1 MSCNVFTLAMALA
14 PIMAAQAIAQTDSS
28 ANVLGYELPGMRDA
42 LIRRGLTYRSVTD
55 RGTTRALTMD
65 VYRPAGAPAERRPAL
80 VFVHGG
86 LVAGQSGPPPT
97 EWPTYRS
104 WGRLAAAA
112 GLVGVVFNH
121 RMTTDENIATASSD
135 VDTAVDYVRSNAAT
149 LGVDADRLCI
159 AVYSAGGPLA
169 SVFMRDRVP
178 HVRCLVLFYPF
189 LDLEHMRTQSP
200 FRPAHPAAHVDSLVP
215 RYSAAHLV
223 AVAPANLPPIFLA
236 MAGEDQIPRLNDSIE
251 RFMRAAV
258 ANRVEIDFALHRR
271 GVHGFDQR
279 NHGART
285 REILERAITFVQ
297 RHLQ

>member
-1 MSCNVFTLAMALA
+1 MSCNLFTLAMALA
-14 PIMAAQAIAQTDSS
+14 PIMAPQAIAQTDSS

-65 VYRPAGAPAERRPAL
+65 VYRPAGAPPERRPAL

-135 VDTAVDYVRSNAAT
+135 VATAVDYVRSNAAT

-169 SVFMRDRVP
+169 SVFMRDRGP

-215 RYSAAHLV
+215 RYSPAHLV

-279 NHGART
+279 NHGACT